1 MRRHVIREFRF
12 AAAGVLATSLAALAA
27 NALSGREAL
36 AQSVDPALTSALRWR
51 CIGPFRG
58 GRTVGASGVP
68 GRPNV
73 FYVGVNDGGVWKST
87 DYGRVWRPVFD
98 DQPTGS
104 IGALA
109 VAPSQPDTVY
119 VGSGEGLQRPDLS
132 TGDGIYRSRDGG
144 RSWTHLGLRD
154 GQQIAALA
162 VDPRRADRLFAAVL
176 GHPYGANDERG
187 VYRSEDGGATWKR
200 VLYRDEDTG
209 AIALAIDAKRPDTVY
224 ASLWSAR
231 QGPWENGQWQGS
243 GSGLYKSSDGG
254 DTWKPLT
261 KGLPDVAQ
269 GLGRIGF
276 DVSRSDPDCLY
287 AMVDARDL
295 SGVYRSD
302 DAGESWRRVNA
313 ERRLCSRGSD
323 FAEVRVHPRDK
334 EICFVADTSVYRSDD
349 GGTSFR
355 CIKGAPGGDDYHT
368 IWIDPA
374 NPDVILLA
382 SDQGAGVT
390 VNGGDTWSSWY
401 NQPTAQ
407 FYHVI
412 CDDQFPYWVYGGQQE
427 SGSAAVCSR
436 GRDGQ
441 ITFREWHPV
450 GAEEYAYVAPDPLH
464 PELIYGGKVS
474 RFDRRTGVVEQVG
487 PKDLR
492 KDFRALRTAP
502 LLFSP
507 ADPKLLLFAANVL
520 FATRDGGA
528 RWDVISPDLSREH
541 PEVPAS
547 IGVYRTPELATMARR
562 GVIYAV
568 AASPLDAGLIWAGTD
583 DGLIHVTRDGGA
595 HWKDVTPPSLTAW
608 SKVSQLDAGHFEAG
622 TCYAAVNRFRL
633 DDLRPHVLRTHDFG
647 ATWSEVVAGLPDDA
661 PVNVVREDPLRRGLL
676 YCGSERAVA
685 ASCDDGDHWFPLR
698 LNMPATSIRD
708 LVVHGDDVVV
718 GTHGRSFWILD
729 DVTLLRQV
737 DGASAAR
744 PALLFLPQPA
754 FLVPR
759 NVNTDTPLPPD
770 EPAGQN
776 PPDGAIVDY
785 WLAAAPAGPA
795 LLEFVDAA
803 GVVVRRFASDDAA
816 EEVDPRALT
825 VMPEW
830 LRPPQ
835 RLAATA
841 GAHRFVW
848 DLRGPPP
855 ADAKPAVPIS
865 AIWRDT
871 PVEPRGPPVAP
882 GDYTV
887 RLVVDG
893 RVLAQPLPVRADPR
907 LQGSH

>member
-1 MRRHVIREFRF
+1 MRRHGAATRRF
-12 AAAGVLATSLAALAA
+12 AACGALVTAAALVIVGEVAA
-27 NALSGREAL
+27 QVA
-36 AQSVDPALTSALRWR
+36 DPVLMAELRWR
-51 CIGPFRG
+51 TIGPFRG
-58 GRTVGASGVP
+58 GRTVGATGVP

-73 FYVGVNDGGVWKST
+73 FYVGVNDGGVWKTT
-87 DYGRVWRPVFD
+87 DYGRVWRPIFD

-109 VAPSQPDTVY
+109 VAPSQPDTIY

-132 TGDGIYRSRDGG
+132 TGDGIYRSDDGG
-144 RSWTHLGLRD
+144 RTWSHLGLRD

-162 VDPRRADRLFAAVL
+162 VDPRRAERLFAAVL

-187 VYRSEDGGATWKR
+187 LFRSLDRGVTWKR
-200 VLYRDEDTG
+200 VLHRDVDTG
-209 AIALAIDAKRPDTVY
+209 AIAVAIDPARPDTVY

-231 QGPWENGQWQGS
+231 QGPWENGQWQGG
-243 GSGLYKSSDGG
+243 GSGLYKSTDGG
-254 DTWKPLT
+254 DTWRPLT

-269 GLGRIGF
+269 GLGRIGI
-276 DVSRSDPDCLY
+276 DVARSDPDCLY

-302 DAGESWRRVNA
+302 DAGESWRRFNA

-323 FAEVRVHPRDK
+323 FAEVRVHPKDK
-334 EICFVADTSVYRSDD
+334 EVVFVADTSTYRSDD
-349 GGTSFR
+349 DGATFR
-355 CIKGAPGGDDYHT
+355 CIKEAPNSDDYHT
-368 IWIDPA
+368 IWIDPGNA
-374 NPDVILLA
+374 DVILLA
-382 SDQGAGVT
+382 SDQGATIT

-441 ITFREWHPV
+441 ITFRDWHPV
-450 GAEEYAYVAPDPLH
+450 GAEEYACIAPDPLH
-464 PELIYGGKVS
+464 PDLIYGGKVS
-474 RFDRRTGVVEQVG
+474 RFDQRTGLVLQVG
-487 PKDLR
+487 PKELR
-492 KDFRALRTAP
+492 RSHRVLRTAP

-507 ADPKLLLFAANVL
+507 ADPRLLLFAAEVL

-528 RWDVISPDLSREH
+528 SWDVISPDLSREH
-541 PEVPAS
+541 PEVPDS

-568 AASPLDAGLIWAGTD
+568 AASPLDVGVIWAGTD

-595 HWKDVTPPSLTAW
+595 NWKEVTPPSLNAW
-608 SKVSQLDAGHFEAG
+608 SKVSILDAGHFETA
-622 TCYAAVNRFRL
+622 TAYAAVNRIRL

-647 ATWSEVVAGLPDDA
+647 ATWTEIVAGLPDDA
-661 PVNVVREDPLRRGLL
+661 PVNTVREDPLRRGLL
-676 YCGSERAVA
+676 FCGSERAVHV
-685 ASCDDGDHWFPLR
+685 SFDDGDHWHPLR

-729 DVTLLRQV
+729 DITPLRQID
-737 DGASAAR
+737 DGGAAKS
-744 PALLFLPQPA
+744 ALLFVPQAA
-754 FLVPR
+754 FLMPR
-759 NVNTDTPLPPD
+759 NVNGDTPLPPE
-770 EPAGQN
+770 EPAGEN
-776 PPDGAIVDY
+776 PPDGALVDF
-785 WLAAAPAGPA
+785 WLAAAPAGPVA
-795 LLEFVDAA
+795 LEFVDAA
-803 GVVVRRFASDDAA
+803 GAVVRRFASDDRPA
-816 EEVDPRALT
+816 ELDPGQLT
-825 VMPEW
+825 VMAEW
-830 LRPPQ
+830 ARPPA

-855 ADAKPAVPIS
+855 EAARRALPIS
-865 AIWRDT
+865 AIWHDT
-871 PVEPRGPPVAP
+871 PAEPLGPLVAP
-882 GDYTV
+882 GDYAV
-887 RLVVDG
+887 RLTVDG
-893 RVLAQPLPVRADPR
+893 RVLTQPLPVRADPR
-907 LQGSH
+907 LAGSH